1 MVGLICF
8 FICMVAFEM
17 ARPSIIV
24 RSYFWP
30 SMGVQNGNQREVMRE
45 LQKSYLGEYCH
56 TDSTRAGKEPGPTK
70 WCVAEKT
77 HKTLNKS

>member
-1 MVGLICF
+1 
-8 FICMVAFEM
+8 
-17 ARPSIIV
+17 
-24 RSYFWP
+24 
-30 SMGVQNGNQREVMRE
+30 MGVQNGNQREVMRE